1 MTTIRTT
8 CPNCGD
14 LELTIDQI
22 QLEPG
27 HYRFY
32 RFGCPECGKVVMR
45 PASPQVAGILIAVGV
60 EPASS
65 GPITVEEIDLFV
77 VELDHY
83 EGMNR

>member
-1 MTTIRTT
+1 
-8 CPNCGD
+8 
-14 LELTIDQI
+14 
-22 QLEPG
+22 
-27 HYRFY
+27 
-32 RFGCPECGKVVMR
+32 MR